1 MKKNIKENIEEK
13 EEKLEEKVNEKV
25 SLLSKTPENI
35 RIAFLLNLVFS
46 IIEAIGGIL
55 TNSISIV
62 SDSLHNLGD
71 SITIGITYFF
81 ENKRTKL
88 PNKEYSY
95 GYLRYTMLGSL
106 IASFILLV
114 GSVVIIYN
122 VVPRL
127 MNPQDVNYD
136 AMIIFGIFG
145 LLINLY
151 ATIKVVRS
159 KEKDRKINIHLIEDS
174 VIWLFLLIGSIC
186 IKVWNLIIIDPIL
199 SLLIAM
205 YILYQVYKYMKNIY
219 NIFMEKV
226 PKNVKI
232 DTIKKDIE
240 SNENVDNVHHIHIW
254 SMDGVN
260 NYMTAHIHLNKVLSE
275 QDIINTKNNIK
286 NKLKEDK
293 ISHITLEVEYFNEK
307 CNDEECKN

>member
-1 MKKNIKENIEEK
+1 MKKDIKKEIENT
-13 EEKLEEKVNEKV
+13 VNEKV
-25 SLLSKTPENI
+25 NLINKTPENI
-35 RIAFLLNLVFS
+35 KIAFLLNLAFS
-46 IIEAIGGIL
+46 IVEAIGGIL
-55 TNSISIV
+55 TNSISII

-71 SITIGITYFF
+71 SITIGINYIF
-81 ENKRTKL
+81 EKKSKKL

-127 MNPQDVNYD
+127 IKPLSVNYD

-151 ATIKVVRS
+151 ATIKIMRS
-159 KEKDRKINIHLIEDS
+159 KDKDKKINTHMIEDT
-174 VIWLFLLIGSIC
+174 VIWLFILTGSIC
-186 IKVWNLIIIDPIL
+186 IKVFDSVIIDPIL
-199 SLLIAM
+199 SLLIAI

-232 DTIKKDIE
+232 DEIKKDIE
-240 SNENVDNVHHIHIW
+240 ENENIDNVHHIHIW

-275 QDIINTKNNIK
+275 EEIIKTKNDVK
-286 NKLKEDK
+286 NKLIEDK
-293 ISHITLEVEYFNEK
+293 INHITLEVEYFNEK
-307 CNDEECKN
+307 CDSSKCKN

>member
-1 MKKNIKENIEEK
+1 MKKDIKKEIENT
-13 EEKLEEKVNEKV
+13 VNEKV
-25 SLLSKTPENI
+25 NMINKTPENI
-35 RIAFLLNLVFS
+35 KIAFLLNLAFS
-46 IIEAIGGIL
+46 IVEAIGGIL
-55 TNSISIV
+55 TNSISII

-71 SITIGITYFF
+71 SITIGINYIF
-81 ENKRTKL
+81 EKKSKKL

-127 MNPQDVNYD
+127 IKPLSVNYD

-151 ATIKVVRS
+151 ATIKIMRS
-159 KEKDRKINIHLIEDS
+159 KDKDKKINTHMIEDT
-174 VIWLFLLIGSIC
+174 VIWLFILAGSIC
-186 IKVWNLIIIDPIL
+186 IKVFDLVIIDPIL
-199 SLLIAM
+199 SLLIAV

-232 DTIKKDIE
+232 DEIKKNIE
-240 SNENVDNVHHIHIW
+240 SNENIDNVHHIHIW

-275 QDIINTKNNIK
+275 EEIVKTKNDVK

-293 ISHITLEVEYFNEK
+293 INHITLEVEYFNEK
-307 CNDEECKN
+307 CDSDKCKN

>member
-1 MKKNIKENIEEK
+1 MKKDIKKEIENT
-13 EEKLEEKVNEKV
+13 VNEKV
-25 SLLSKTPENI
+25 NFINKTPENI
-35 RIAFLLNLVFS
+35 KIAFLLNLAFS
-46 IIEAIGGIL
+46 IVEAIGGIL
-55 TNSISIV
+55 TNSISII

-71 SITIGITYFF
+71 SITIGINYIF
-81 ENKRTKL
+81 EKKSKKL

-114 GSVVIIYN
+114 GSVIIIYN

-127 MNPQDVNYD
+127 IKPLSVNYD

-151 ATIKVVRS
+151 ATIKIMRS
-159 KEKDRKINIHLIEDS
+159 KDKDKKINTHMIEDT
-174 VIWLFLLIGSIC
+174 VIWLFILTGSIC
-186 IKVWNLIIIDPIL
+186 IKVFDLVIIDPIL
-199 SLLIAM
+199 SLLIAV

-219 NIFMEKV
+219 YIFMEKV

-232 DTIKKDIE
+232 DEIKKDIE
-240 SNENVDNVHHIHIW
+240 SNENIDNVHHIHIW

-260 NYMTAHIHLNKVLSE
+260 NYMTAHIHLNKILNE
-275 QDIINTKNNIK
+275 EEIIKTKNDVK

-293 ISHITLEVEYFNEK
+293 INHITLEVEYFNEK
-307 CNDEECKN
+307 CDSSNCKN

>member
-1 MKKNIKENIEEK
+1 MKKDIKKEIENT
-13 EEKLEEKVNEKV
+13 VNEKV
-25 SLLSKTPENI
+25 NFINKTPENI
-35 RIAFLLNLVFS
+35 KIAFLLNLAFS
-46 IIEAIGGIL
+46 IVEAIGGIL
-55 TNSISIV
+55 TNSISII

-71 SITIGITYFF
+71 SITIGINYIF
-81 ENKRTKL
+81 EKKSKKL

-114 GSVVIIYN
+114 GSVIIIYN

-127 MNPQDVNYD
+127 IKPLSVNYD

-151 ATIKVVRS
+151 ATIKIMRS
-159 KEKDRKINIHLIEDS
+159 KDKDKKINTHMIEDT
-174 VIWLFLLIGSIC
+174 VIWLFILTGSIC
-186 IKVWNLIIIDPIL
+186 IKVFDLVIIDPIL
-199 SLLIAM
+199 SLLIAV

-232 DTIKKDIE
+232 DEIKKDIE
-240 SNENVDNVHHIHIW
+240 SNENIDNVHHIHIW

-260 NYMTAHIHLNKVLSE
+260 NYMTAHIRLNKILNE
-275 QDIINTKNNIK
+275 EEIIKTKNDVK

-293 ISHITLEVEYFNEK
+293 INHITLEVEYFNEK
-307 CNDEECKN
+307 CDSSNCKN

>member
-1 MKKNIKENIEEK
+1 MKKDIKKEIENTFN
-13 EEKLEEKVNEKV
+13 EKVNFIN
-25 SLLSKTPENI
+25 KTPENI
-35 RIAFLLNLVFS
+35 KIAFLLNLAFS
-46 IIEAIGGIL
+46 IVEAIGGIL
-55 TNSISIV
+55 TNSISII

-71 SITIGITYFF
+71 SITIGINYIF
-81 ENKRTKL
+81 EKKSKKL

-114 GSVVIIYN
+114 GSVIIIYN

-127 MNPQDVNYD
+127 IKPLSVNYD

-151 ATIKVVRS
+151 ATIKIMRS
-159 KEKDRKINIHLIEDS
+159 KDKDKKINTHMIEDTI
-174 VIWLFLLIGSIC
+174 IWLFILTGSIC
-186 IKVWNLIIIDPIL
+186 IKVFDLVIIDPIL
-199 SLLIAM
+199 SLLIAV

-232 DTIKKDIE
+232 DEIKKDIE
-240 SNENVDNVHHIHIW
+240 SNENIDNVHHIHIW

-260 NYMTAHIHLNKVLSE
+260 NYMTAHIHLNKILNE
-275 QDIINTKNNIK
+275 EEIIKTKNDVK

-293 ISHITLEVEYFNEK
+293 INHITLEVEYFNEK
-307 CNDEECKN
+307 CDSSNCKN

>member
-1 MKKNIKENIEEK
+1 MKKNIKDDIEEVEAK
-13 EEKLEEKVNEKV
+13 VEKKVNEKV
-25 SLLSKTPENI
+25 SILSRTPENI
-35 RIAFLLNLVFS
+35 KIAFLLNLVFS
-46 IIEAIGGIL
+46 IIEAIGGLL
-55 TNSISIV
+55 TNSISII

-81 ENKRTKL
+81 EKKSKKL

-95 GYLRYTMLGSL
+95 GYLRYTLLGSL

-114 GSVVIIYN
+114 GSVIIIYN

-127 MNPQDVNYD
+127 MTPQEVNYD

-151 ATIKVVRS
+151 AAIKVIRS
-159 KEKDRKINIHLIEDS
+159 KEKDKKINTHLIEDS

-199 SLLIAM
+199 SLLIAV
-205 YILYQVYKYMKNIY
+205 YILYQVYKYMRNIY

-226 PKNVKI
+226 PKNIKV
-232 DTIKKDIE
+232 DTIKNDIE
-240 SNENVDNVHHIHIW
+240 ENENVDNVHHIHIW

-275 QDIINTKNNIK
+275 QDIINVKNSIK
-286 NKLKEDK
+286 NKLREDK

-307 CNDEECKN
+307 CDEEECKN

>member
-1 MKKNIKENIEEK
+1 MKKDIKKEIENTFN
-13 EEKLEEKVNEKV
+13 EKVNFIN
-25 SLLSKTPENI
+25 KTPENI
-35 RIAFLLNLVFS
+35 KIAFLLNLAFS
-46 IIEAIGGIL
+46 VVEAIGGIL
-55 TNSISIV
+55 TNSISII

-71 SITIGITYFF
+71 SITIGINYIF
-81 ENKRTKL
+81 EKKSKKL

-114 GSVVIIYN
+114 GSVIIIYN

-127 MNPQDVNYD
+127 IKPLSVNYD

-151 ATIKVVRS
+151 ATIKIMRS
-159 KEKDRKINIHLIEDS
+159 KDKDKKINTHMIEDT
-174 VIWLFLLIGSIC
+174 VIWLFILTGSIC
-186 IKVWNLIIIDPIL
+186 IKVFDLVIIDPIL
-199 SLLIAM
+199 SLLIAV

-232 DTIKKDIE
+232 DEIKKDIE
-240 SNENVDNVHHIHIW
+240 SNENIDNVHHIHIW

-260 NYMTAHIHLNKVLSE
+260 NYMTAHIHLNKILNE
-275 QDIINTKNNIK
+275 EEIINTKNDVK

-293 ISHITLEVEYFNEK
+293 INHITLEVEYFNEK
-307 CNDEECKN
+307 CDSSNCKN

>member
-1 MKKNIKENIEEK
+1 MKKDIKKEIENT
-13 EEKLEEKVNEKV
+13 VNEKV
-25 SLLSKTPENI
+25 NLINKTPENI
-35 RIAFLLNLVFS
+35 KIAFLLNLAFS
-46 IIEAIGGIL
+46 IVEAIGGIL
-55 TNSISIV
+55 TNSISII

-71 SITIGITYFF
+71 SITIGINYIF
-81 ENKRTKL
+81 EKKSKKL

-127 MNPQDVNYD
+127 IKPLSVNYD

-151 ATIKVVRS
+151 ATIKIMRS
-159 KEKDRKINIHLIEDS
+159 KDKDKKINTHMIEDT
-174 VIWLFLLIGSIC
+174 VIWLFILTGSIC
-186 IKVWNLIIIDPIL
+186 TKVLDSVIIDPIL
-199 SLLIAM
+199 SLLIAI

-232 DTIKKDIE
+232 DEIKKDIE
-240 SNENVDNVHHIHIW
+240 ENENIDNVHHIHIW

-275 QDIINTKNNIK
+275 EEIIKTKNDVK
-286 NKLKEDK
+286 NKLMEDK
-293 ISHITLEVEYFNEK
+293 INHITLEVEYFNEK
-307 CNDEECKN
+307 CDSSKCKN

>member
-1 MKKNIKENIEEK
+1 MKKDIKKEIENT
-13 EEKLEEKVNEKV
+13 VNEKV
-25 SLLSKTPENI
+25 NMINKTPENI
-35 RIAFLLNLVFS
+35 KIAFLLNLAFS
-46 IIEAIGGIL
+46 IVEAIGGIL
-55 TNSISIV
+55 TNSISII

-71 SITIGITYFF
+71 SITIGINYIF
-81 ENKRTKL
+81 EKKSKKL

-127 MNPQDVNYD
+127 IKPLSVNYD

-151 ATIKVVRS
+151 ATIKIMRS
-159 KEKDRKINIHLIEDS
+159 KDKDKKINTHMIEDT
-174 VIWLFLLIGSIC
+174 VIWLFILTGSIC
-186 IKVWNLIIIDPIL
+186 IKVFDLVIIDPIL
-199 SLLIAM
+199 SLLIAV

-232 DTIKKDIE
+232 DEIKKDIE
-240 SNENVDNVHHIHIW
+240 ENENIDNVHHIHIW

-275 QDIINTKNNIK
+275 EEIVKTKNDVK

-293 ISHITLEVEYFNEK
+293 INHITLEVEYFNEK
-307 CNDEECKN
+307 CDSSKCKN

>member
-1 MKKNIKENIEEK
+1 MKKDIKKEIENT
-13 EEKLEEKVNEKV
+13 VNEKV
-25 SLLSKTPENI
+25 NFINKTPENI
-35 RIAFLLNLVFS
+35 KIAFLLNLAFS
-46 IIEAIGGIL
+46 IVEAIGGIL
-55 TNSISIV
+55 TNSISII

-71 SITIGITYFF
+71 SITIGINYIF
-81 ENKRTKL
+81 EKKSKKL

-114 GSVVIIYN
+114 GSVIIIYN

-127 MNPQDVNYD
+127 IKPLSVNYD

-151 ATIKVVRS
+151 ATIKIMRS
-159 KEKDRKINIHLIEDS
+159 KDKDKKINTHMIEDT
-174 VIWLFLLIGSIC
+174 VIWLFILTGSIC
-186 IKVWNLIIIDPIL
+186 IKVFDLVIIDPIL
-199 SLLIAM
+199 SLLIAV

-232 DTIKKDIE
+232 DEIKKDIE
-240 SNENVDNVHHIHIW
+240 SNENIDNVHHIHIW

-260 NYMTAHIHLNKVLSE
+260 NYMTAHIHLNKILNE
-275 QDIINTKNNIK
+275 EEIINTKNDVK

-293 ISHITLEVEYFNEK
+293 INYITLEVEYFNEK
-307 CNDEECKN
+307 CDSSNCKN

>member
-1 MKKNIKENIEEK
+1 MKKDIKKEIENTFN
-13 EEKLEEKVNEKV
+13 EKVNFIN
-25 SLLSKTPENI
+25 KTPENI
-35 RIAFLLNLVFS
+35 KIAFLLNLAFS
-46 IIEAIGGIL
+46 VVEAIGGIL
-55 TNSISIV
+55 TNSISII

-71 SITIGITYFF
+71 SITIGINYIF
-81 ENKRTKL
+81 EKKSKKL

-114 GSVVIIYN
+114 GSVIIIYN

-127 MNPQDVNYD
+127 IKPLSVNYD

-151 ATIKVVRS
+151 ATIKIMRS
-159 KEKDRKINIHLIEDS
+159 KDKDKKINTHMIEDT
-174 VIWLFLLIGSIC
+174 VIWLFILTGSIC
-186 IKVWNLIIIDPIL
+186 IKVFDLVIIDPIL
-199 SLLIAM
+199 SLLIAV

-232 DTIKKDIE
+232 DEIKKDIE
-240 SNENVDNVHHIHIW
+240 SNENIDNVHHIHIW

-260 NYMTAHIHLNKVLSE
+260 NYMTAHIHLNKILNE
-275 QDIINTKNNIK
+275 EEIIKTKNDVK

-293 ISHITLEVEYFNEK
+293 INHITLEVEYFNEK
-307 CNDEECKN
+307 CDSSNCKN

>member
-1 MKKNIKENIEEK
+1 MKKDIKKEIENT
-13 EEKLEEKVNEKV
+13 VNEKV
-25 SLLSKTPENI
+25 NFINKTPENI
-35 RIAFLLNLVFS
+35 KIAFLLNLAFS
-46 IIEAIGGIL
+46 IVEAIGGIL
-55 TNSISIV
+55 TNSISII

-71 SITIGITYFF
+71 SITIGINYIF
-81 ENKRTKL
+81 EKKSKKL
-88 PNKEYSY
+88 SNKEYSY

-114 GSVVIIYN
+114 GSVIIIYN

-127 MNPQDVNYD
+127 IKPLSVNYD

-151 ATIKVVRS
+151 ATIKIMRS
-159 KEKDRKINIHLIEDS
+159 KDKDKKINTHMIEDTI
-174 VIWLFLLIGSIC
+174 IWLFILTGSIC
-186 IKVWNLIIIDPIL
+186 IKVFDLVIIDPIL
-199 SLLIAM
+199 SLLIAV

-232 DTIKKDIE
+232 DEIKKDIE
-240 SNENVDNVHHIHIW
+240 SNENIDNVHHIHIW

-260 NYMTAHIHLNKVLSE
+260 NYMTAHIHLNKILNE
-275 QDIINTKNNIK
+275 EEIIKTKNDVK

-293 ISHITLEVEYFNEK
+293 INHITLEVEYFNEK
-307 CNDEECKN
+307 CDSSNCKN

>member
-1 MKKNIKENIEEK
+1 MKKDIKKEIENT
-13 EEKLEEKVNEKV
+13 VNEKV
-25 SLLSKTPENI
+25 NMINKTPENI
-35 RIAFLLNLVFS
+35 KIAFLLNLAFS
-46 IIEAIGGIL
+46 IVEAIGGIL
-55 TNSISIV
+55 TNSISII

-71 SITIGITYFF
+71 SITIGINYIF
-81 ENKRTKL
+81 EKKSKKL

-127 MNPQDVNYD
+127 IKPLSVNYD

-151 ATIKVVRS
+151 ATIKIMRS
-159 KEKDRKINIHLIEDS
+159 KDKDKKINTHMIEDT
-174 VIWLFLLIGSIC
+174 VIWLFILAGSIC
-186 IKVWNLIIIDPIL
+186 IKVFDLVIIDPIL
-199 SLLIAM
+199 SLLIAV

-232 DTIKKDIE
+232 DEIKKNIE
-240 SNENVDNVHHIHIW
+240 SNENIDNIHHIHIW

-275 QDIINTKNNIK
+275 EEIVKTKNDVK

-293 ISHITLEVEYFNEK
+293 INHITLEVEYFNEK
-307 CNDEECKN
+307 CNSDKCKN

>member
-1 MKKNIKENIEEK
+1 MKKDIKKETENN
-13 EEKLEEKVNEKV
+13 VNEK
-25 SLLSKTPENI
+25 LNIINKTPENI
-35 RIAFLLNLVFS
+35 KVAFLLNLVFS
-46 IIEAIGGIL
+46 IIEAIGGVL
-55 TNSISIV
+55 TNSISII

-71 SITIGITYFF
+71 SITIGINYIF
-81 ENKRTKL
+81 EKKSKKL
-88 PNKEYSY
+88 PNNEYSY

-127 MNPQDVNYD
+127 IKPLDVNFD

-151 ATIKVVRS
+151 ATIKIMRS
-159 KEKDRKINIHLIEDS
+159 KEKDKKINTHMIEDT
-174 VIWLFLLIGSIC
+174 VIWLFILVGSIC
-186 IKVWNLIIIDPIL
+186 IKVFDLVIIDPIL
-199 SLLIAM
+199 SLLIAV

-226 PKNVKI
+226 PKNIKI

-240 SNENVDNVHHIHIW
+240 ENDNIDNVHHIHIW
-254 SMDGVN
+254 SIDGIN
-260 NYMTAHIHLNKVLSE
+260 NYMTAHIHLNKTLSE
-275 QDIINTKNNIK
+275 EDIIKTKNDIK
-286 NKLKEDK
+286 SKLKEDK
-293 ISHITLEVEYFNEK
+293 INHVTLEVEYSNEK
-307 CNDEECKN
+307 CDSDKCKN

>member
-1 MKKNIKENIEEK
+1 MKKDIKKEIENTFN
-13 EEKLEEKVNEKV
+13 EKVNFIN
-25 SLLSKTPENI
+25 KTPENI
-35 RIAFLLNLVFS
+35 KIAFLLNLAFS
-46 IIEAIGGIL
+46 VVEAIGGIL
-55 TNSISIV
+55 TNSISII

-71 SITIGITYFF
+71 SITIGINYIF
-81 ENKRTKL
+81 EKKSKKL
-88 PNKEYSY
+88 PNKEYSS

-114 GSVVIIYN
+114 GSVIIIYN

-127 MNPQDVNYD
+127 IKPLSVNYD

-151 ATIKVVRS
+151 ATIKIMRS
-159 KEKDRKINIHLIEDS
+159 KDKDKKINTHMIEDT
-174 VIWLFLLIGSIC
+174 VIWLFILTGSIC
-186 IKVWNLIIIDPIL
+186 IKVFDLVIIDPIL
-199 SLLIAM
+199 SLLIAV

-232 DTIKKDIE
+232 DEIKKDIE
-240 SNENVDNVHHIHIW
+240 SNENIDNVHHIHIW

-260 NYMTAHIHLNKVLSE
+260 NYMTAHIHLNKILNE
-275 QDIINTKNNIK
+275 EEIIKTKNDVK

-293 ISHITLEVEYFNEK
+293 INHITLEVEYFNEK
-307 CNDEECKN
+307 CDSSNCKN

>member
-1 MKKNIKENIEEK
+1 MKKNIKDDIEEVEAK
-13 EEKLEEKVNEKV
+13 VEKKVNEKV
-25 SLLSKTPENI
+25 SILSRTPENI
-35 RIAFLLNLVFS
+35 KIAFLLNLVFS
-46 IIEAIGGIL
+46 IIEAIGGLL
-55 TNSISIV
+55 TNSISII

-81 ENKRTKL
+81 EKKSKKL

-95 GYLRYTMLGSL
+95 GYLRYTLLGSL

-114 GSVVIIYN
+114 GSVIIIYN

-127 MNPQDVNYD
+127 MTPQEVNYD

-151 ATIKVVRS
+151 AAIKVIRS
-159 KEKDRKINIHLIEDS
+159 KEKDKKINTHLIEDS

-199 SLLIAM
+199 SLLIAV
-205 YILYQVYKYMKNIY
+205 YILYQVYKYMRNIY

-226 PKNVKI
+226 PKNIKI
-232 DTIKKDIE
+232 DTIKSDIE
-240 SNENVDNVHHIHIW
+240 ENENVDNVHHIHVW

-275 QDIINTKNNIK
+275 QDIINVKNSIK

-307 CNDEECKN
+307 CDEEECKN

>member
-1 MKKNIKENIEEK
+1 MKKDIKKEIENT
-13 EEKLEEKVNEKV
+13 VNEKV
-25 SLLSKTPENI
+25 NFINKTPENI
-35 RIAFLLNLVFS
+35 KIAFLLNLAFS
-46 IIEAIGGIL
+46 IVEAIGGIL
-55 TNSISIV
+55 TKSISII

-71 SITIGITYFF
+71 SITIGINYIF
-81 ENKRTKL
+81 EKKSKKL

-114 GSVVIIYN
+114 GSVIIIYN

-127 MNPQDVNYD
+127 IKPLSVNYD

-151 ATIKVVRS
+151 ATIKIMRS
-159 KEKDRKINIHLIEDS
+159 KDKDKKINTHMIEDTI
-174 VIWLFLLIGSIC
+174 IWLFILTGSIC
-186 IKVWNLIIIDPIL
+186 IKVFDLVIIDPIL
-199 SLLIAM
+199 SLLIAV

-232 DTIKKDIE
+232 DEIKKDIE
-240 SNENVDNVHHIHIW
+240 SNENIDNVHHIHIW

-260 NYMTAHIHLNKVLSE
+260 NYMTAHIHLNKILNE
-275 QDIINTKNNIK
+275 EEIIKTKNDVK

-293 ISHITLEVEYFNEK
+293 INHITLEVEYFNEK
-307 CNDEECKN
+307 CDSSNCKN

>member
-1 MKKNIKENIEEK
+1 MKKDIKKEIENTFN
-13 EEKLEEKVNEKV
+13 EKVNFIN
-25 SLLSKTPENI
+25 KTPENI
-35 RIAFLLNLVFS
+35 KIAFLLNLAFS
-46 IIEAIGGIL
+46 VVEAIGGIL
-55 TNSISIV
+55 TNSISII

-71 SITIGITYFF
+71 SITIGINYIF
-81 ENKRTKL
+81 EKKSKKL

-114 GSVVIIYN
+114 GSVIIIYN

-127 MNPQDVNYD
+127 IKPLSVNYD

-151 ATIKVVRS
+151 ATIKIMRS
-159 KEKDRKINIHLIEDS
+159 KDKDKKINTHMIEDTI
-174 VIWLFLLIGSIC
+174 IWLFILTGSIC
-186 IKVWNLIIIDPIL
+186 IKVFDLVIIDPIL
-199 SLLIAM
+199 SLLIAV

-232 DTIKKDIE
+232 DEIKKDIE
-240 SNENVDNVHHIHIW
+240 SNENIDNVHHIHIW

-260 NYMTAHIHLNKVLSE
+260 NYMTAHIHLNKILNE
-275 QDIINTKNNIK
+275 EEIIKTKNDVK

-293 ISHITLEVEYFNEK
+293 INHITLEVEYFNEK
-307 CNDEECKN
+307 CDSSNCKN

>member
-1 MKKNIKENIEEK
+1 MKKDIKKEIENT
-13 EEKLEEKVNEKV
+13 VNEKV
-25 SLLSKTPENI
+25 NFINKTPENI
-35 RIAFLLNLVFS
+35 KIAFLLNLAFS
-46 IIEAIGGIL
+46 IVEAIGGIL
-55 TNSISIV
+55 TNSISII

-71 SITIGITYFF
+71 SITIGINYIF
-81 ENKRTKL
+81 EKKSKKL

-114 GSVVIIYN
+114 GSVIIIYN

-127 MNPQDVNYD
+127 IKPLSVNYD

-151 ATIKVVRS
+151 ATIKIMRS
-159 KEKDRKINIHLIEDS
+159 KDKDKKINTHMIEDT
-174 VIWLFLLIGSIC
+174 VIWLFILTGSIC
-186 IKVWNLIIIDPIL
+186 IKVFDLVIIDPIL
-199 SLLIAM
+199 SLLIAV

-232 DTIKKDIE
+232 DEIKKDIE
-240 SNENVDNVHHIHIW
+240 SNENIDNVHHIHIW

-260 NYMTAHIHLNKVLSE
+260 NYMTAHIHLNKILNE
-275 QDIINTKNNIK
+275 EEIIKTKNDVK

-293 ISHITLEVEYFNEK
+293 INHITLEVEYFNEK
-307 CNDEECKN
+307 CDSNNCKN

>member
-1 MKKNIKENIEEK
+1 MKKNIKDDIEEVEAK
-13 EEKLEEKVNEKV
+13 VEKKVNEKV
-25 SLLSKTPENI
+25 SILSRTPENI
-35 RIAFLLNLVFS
+35 KIAFLLNLVFS
-46 IIEAIGGIL
+46 IIEAIGGLL
-55 TNSISIV
+55 TNSISII

-81 ENKRTKL
+81 EKKSKKL

-95 GYLRYTMLGSL
+95 GYLRYTLLGSL

-127 MNPQDVNYD
+127 MTPQEVNYD

-151 ATIKVVRS
+151 AAIKVIRS
-159 KEKDRKINIHLIEDS
+159 KEKDKKINTHLIEDS

-199 SLLIAM
+199 SLLIAV
-205 YILYQVYKYMKNIY
+205 YILYQVYKYMRNIY

-226 PKNVKI
+226 PKNIKI
-232 DTIKKDIE
+232 DTIKSDIE
-240 SNENVDNVHHIHIW
+240 ENENVDNVHHIHVW

-275 QDIINTKNNIK
+275 QDIINVKNSIK

-307 CNDEECKN
+307 CDEEECKN

>member
-1 MKKNIKENIEEK
+1 MKKDIKKEIENT
-13 EEKLEEKVNEKV
+13 VNEKV
-25 SLLSKTPENI
+25 NMINKTPENI
-35 RIAFLLNLVFS
+35 KIAFLLNLAFS
-46 IIEAIGGIL
+46 IVEAIGGIL
-55 TNSISIV
+55 TNSISII

-71 SITIGITYFF
+71 SITIGINYIF
-81 ENKRTKL
+81 EKKSKKL

-114 GSVVIIYN
+114 GSVIIIYN

-127 MNPQDVNYD
+127 IKPLSVNYD

-151 ATIKVVRS
+151 ATIKIMRS
-159 KEKDRKINIHLIEDS
+159 KDKDKKINTHMIEDT
-174 VIWLFLLIGSIC
+174 VIWLFILAGSIC
-186 IKVWNLIIIDPIL
+186 IKVFDLVIIDPIL
-199 SLLIAM
+199 SLLIAV

-232 DTIKKDIE
+232 DEIKKNIE
-240 SNENVDNVHHIHIW
+240 SNENIDNVHHIHIW
-254 SMDGVN
+254 SIDGVN

-275 QDIINTKNNIK
+275 EEIVKTKNDVK

-293 ISHITLEVEYFNEK
+293 INHITLEVEYFNEK
-307 CNDEECKN
+307 CNSDKCKN

>member
-1 MKKNIKENIEEK
+1 MKKDIKKEIENT
-13 EEKLEEKVNEKV
+13 VNEKV
-25 SLLSKTPENI
+25 NFINKTPENI
-35 RIAFLLNLVFS
+35 KIAFLLNLAFS
-46 IIEAIGGIL
+46 VVEAIGGIL
-55 TNSISIV
+55 TNSISII

-71 SITIGITYFF
+71 SITIGINYIF
-81 ENKRTKL
+81 EKKSKKL

-114 GSVVIIYN
+114 GSVIIIYN

-127 MNPQDVNYD
+127 IKPLSVNYD

-151 ATIKVVRS
+151 ATIKIMRS
-159 KEKDRKINIHLIEDS
+159 KDKDKKINTHMIEDT
-174 VIWLFLLIGSIC
+174 VIWLFILTGSIC
-186 IKVWNLIIIDPIL
+186 IKVFDLVIIDPIL
-199 SLLIAM
+199 SLLIAV

-232 DTIKKDIE
+232 DEIKKDIE
-240 SNENVDNVHHIHIW
+240 SNENIDNVHHIHIW

-260 NYMTAHIHLNKVLSE
+260 NYMTAHIHLNKILNE
-275 QDIINTKNNIK
+275 EEIIKTKNDVK

-293 ISHITLEVEYFNEK
+293 INHITLEVEYFNEK
-307 CNDEECKN
+307 CDSSNCKN